1 MNMYIVL
8 EVLYLKK
15 INVGQLIGEI
25 VIGIIVVALL
35 CTILIPSISRCFE
48 NAAVKV
54 CRKDMNN
61 IMATL
66 EAQLN
71 SNAEPQKWKQLLN
84 EKKSQQLLSELV
96 NLMSEDKKPEN
107 ISDYYFFS
115 EGNELKLICK
125 KHDKIDDI
133 SITLPQEYLVER
145 LQTTKTAQR
154 LRIDGIKNY
163 AKGAVLDSANA
174 QKTVFAE
181 GEDVSAYFS
190 DIEVSLAYVDGT
202 FQALNPVEY
211 KITAENI
218 DMSKTG
224 EQRINVS
231 YTAPDSV
238 WTNSINAGFTFEVIE
253 RSECPPLAAVA
264 SKERYEVEAWN
275 WNDFVTALN
284 SSEKESKSFG
294 AALIFFDN
302 KYYYY
307 PEGFSISKSNDN
319 SSPLNAAADKSSKA
333 MMAEYIEI
341 LSDKVVS
348 QKAKKLDEGALTVI
362 NGEIHTYKKPTR
374 SDEGG
379 WIKIYSRTNKTAIAE
394 DED

>member
-1 MNMYIVL
+1 M
-8 EVLYLKK
+8 KK

-25 VIGIIVVALL
+25 VVGIIVVALL

-61 IMATL
+61 IMTTL
-66 EAQLN
+66 ETQLSAN
-71 SNAEPQKWKQLLN
+71 TEPQKWKQLLN

-96 NLMSEDKKPEN
+96 NLMGEDKKPEN
-107 ISDYYFFS
+107 INDYYFFS
-115 EGNELKLICK
+115 EGNDLKLICK
-125 KHDKIDDI
+125 EHDKIEDV
-133 SITLPQEYLVER
+133 SIALPQAYSVEK

-154 LRIDGIKNY
+154 LRINGIKNY
-163 AKGAVLDSANA
+163 AKGAVLDIANA
-174 QKTVFAE
+174 QKTFFAE
-181 GEDVSAYFS
+181 GEDISSLFP

-202 FQALNPVEY
+202 FQTLNPVEY
-211 KITAENI
+211 KITAQNI

-224 EQRINVS
+224 EQRINIS

-238 WTNSINAGFTFEVIE
+238 WTNSINAGFAFEVME
-253 RSECPPLAAVA
+253 RSECPPLSVTV
-264 SKERYEVEAWN
+264 SKEQYEVEAWN

-284 SSEKESKSFG
+284 TSEEETKSFG
-294 AALIFFDN
+294 AVLVFFDN

-307 PEGFSISKSNDN
+307 PEGFSLSKSNDN
-319 SSPLNAAADKSSKA
+319 SSPLNAASDKSSKA
-333 MMAEYIEI
+333 MLAEYIEI

-348 QKAKKLDEGALTVI
+348 QKAKKLDEGALTAI

-379 WIKIYSRTNKTAIAE
+379 WIKIYSRTVKTAAVE
-394 DED
+394 DDE